1 MDTRKRRIE
10 ELLRQGRRIG
20 PGPYE
25 VIHWIKQV
33 GELDLKDD
41 DPNERELK
49 KLLDEKET
57 LLPGGFPGCENC

>member
-1 MDTRKRRIE
+1 M
-10 ELLRQGRRIG
+10 G

-25 VIHWIKQV
+25 IIHWIKQL

-57 LLPGGFPGCENC
+57 LLSGGFPGCENC